1 MEGNATDPRSK
12 TILVVDDD
20 VSILDLFELALVREG
35 FNAMRLPTG
44 DKVVQ
49 IVTKKDSIVD
59 LIILDLMLPGK
70 DGIAILKEL
79 QKHGAIHVPILIVT
93 AKALSDVDVAN
104 LRQEPNVK
112 DFFQK
117 PVNVKQLASR
127 VHEILGTVSVRK
139 AV

>member
-1 MEGNATDPRSK
+1 MEGNNKDPRSK

-35 FNAMRLPTG
+35 FNAMRLPSG
-44 DKVVQ
+44 DKVIQ
-49 IVTKKDSIVD
+49 IVTKKGSIVD

-79 QKHGAIHVPILIVT
+79 QKNGATSIPIFIVT
-93 AKALSDVDVAN
+93 AKALSSEEVAK
-104 LRQEPNVK
+104 LKSEPNVK

-117 PVNVKQLASR
+117 PVNVKQLSAR
-127 VHEILGTVSVRK
+127 VHEI
-139 AV
+139 

>member
-1 MEGNATDPRSK
+1 MEGNPNDPRSR

-35 FNAMRLPTG
+35 FNAMRLPSG

-49 IVTKKDSIVD
+49 IVTKKHSIVD

-70 DGIAILKEL
+70 DGVAILKDL
-79 QKHGAIHVPILIVT
+79 QSSGATNIPIFIVT
-93 AKALSDVDVAN
+93 AKALPSADIDN
-104 LRQEPNVK
+104 LKKEPNVK

-117 PVNVKQLASR
+117 PVNVKQLSAR
-127 VHEILGTVSVRK
+127 VHEVLGTIPKKRG
-139 AV
+139 

>member
-1 MEGNATDPRSK
+1 METNDKDPRSK

-35 FNAMRLPTG
+35 FNAMRLPSG

-49 IVTKKDSIVD
+49 IVTKKSSIVD
-59 LIILDLMLPGK
+59 LVILDLMLPGK

-79 QKHGAIHVPILIVT
+79 QKHGATHIPIFIVT
-93 AKALSDVDVAN
+93 AKALLPADIEKLKN
-104 LRQEPNVK
+104 EPNVK

-117 PVNVKQLASR
+117 PVDVKKLKEK
-127 VHEILGTVSVRK
+127 VHEVLGTLPRK
-139 AV
+139 S